1 MRQTNRALNRI
12 LLALLGL
19 ALLGAGAAVIAAGTL
34 PGAADTWT
42 ATASSVRD
50 SARNLVE
57 TAPLPDPV
65 RSWWL
70 VAGIAVLLAGAAL
83 SAAWLASQ
91 GGGRTPRLAE
101 EQDCTGEQDGTGER
115 DGTGGTGGA
124 RGRTV
129 VDVGLVSAALR
140 EALSGNRDVLATS
153 VSAWESRRGTAL
165 RLRMEAR
172 KGSSPRELADAAE
185 ELIREMDALLGH
197 PIPVLV
203 RITSGARTQASGSRR
218 TR

>member
-12 LLALLGL
+12 LLALLGI
-19 ALLGAGAAVIAAGTL
+19 ALLGAGAAVIAAGIL

-42 ATASSVRD
+42 AVASSAQQYARDLVR
-50 SARNLVE
+50 
-57 TAPLPDPV
+57 TAPLPEPV
-65 RSWWL
+65 RSWWI
-70 VAGIAVLLAGAAL
+70 VAGLGVLLLGAAL

-101 EQDCTGEQDGTGER
+101 QLDGSAQA
-115 DGTGGTGGA
+115 DGSDAAT
-124 RGRTV
+124 GRTV
-129 VDVGLVSAALR
+129 VDVGLVSAAIR

-165 RLRMEAR
+165 RLRLEAR
-172 KGSSPRELADAAE
+172 KGSSPRELADTAE
-185 ELIREMDALLGH
+185 QLIREMDALLGH

-203 RITSGARTQASGSRR
+203 RITSGARTQVSGSRR
-218 TR
+218 AR

>member
-42 ATASSVRD
+42 AVASSVRD
-50 SARNLVE
+50 SARNLLG

-65 RSWWL
+65 RSWW
-70 VAGIAVLLAGAAL
+70 VAAGIAVLLVGVAL

-101 EQDCTGEQDGTGER
+101 QR
-115 DGTGGTGGA
+115 DGTDVREGT

-129 VDVGLVSAALR
+129 VDVGLVSTALQ

-172 KGSSPRELADAAE
+172 KGSSPRELADTAE
-185 ELIREMDALLGH
+185 ELIRELDALLGH

-203 RITSGARTQASGSRR
+203 RITSGARTQVSGSRR

>member
-50 SARNLVE
+50 SARNLVD

-70 VAGIAVLLAGAAL
+70 VAGIAVLLAGVAL

-101 EQDCTGEQDGTGER
+101 EQ

-172 KGSSPRELADAAE
+172 KGSSPRELADTAE

-203 RITSGARTQASGSRR
+203 RITSGARTQVSGSRR

>member
-50 SARNLVE
+50 SARNLVD

-70 VAGIAVLLAGAAL
+70 VAGIAVLLAGVAL

-101 EQDCTGEQDGTGER
+101 EQDGTGER

-172 KGSSPRELADAAE
+172 KGSSPRELADTAE

-203 RITSGARTQASGSRR
+203 RITSGARTQVSGSRR